1 MQGLILRLR
10 EVLLAGH
17 MLPYKLIYFNMR
29 GRAELSRYILAYA
42 QIPFKDQRVEWKD
55 WPFVKSSFPLEQ
67 LPVLEMEGCLLNQ
80 SLAIAR
86 FLAKE
91 AGLAGKDRLEEAQA
105 DALVDSLNDF
115 TLCIPWREEDQK
127 LKKEKID
134 KLFDCHA
141 PKLLSFLEKH
151 LEDRDWLVGDAVTW
165 ADLYWHVCFT
175 TFTVLRPG
183 FARHHQG
190 LCTLINRVESIPQLA
205 RWIQNRPVSE
215 F

>member
-1 MQGLILRLR
+1 
-10 EVLLAGH
+10 

-42 QIPFKDQRVEWKD
+42 EIPFQDQRVEWKD
-55 WPFVKSSFPLEQ
+55 WPSFKPSFPLEQ
-67 LPVLEMEGCLLNQ
+67 LPVLEVEGGELNQ

-91 AGLAGKDRLEEAQA
+91 AGLTGNSRLEEAQT
-105 DALVDSLNDF
+105 DALVESLNDV
-115 TLCIPWREEDQK
+115 TLLIPWREEDQG
-127 LKKEKID
+127 LKKQKID
-134 KLFDCHA
+134 KLFDCNV

-151 LEDRDWLVGDAVTW
+151 LGERDWLVGDAMTW

-175 TFTVLRPG
+175 TFSVLRPG
-183 FARHHQG
+183 FASPYLG
-190 LCTLINRVESIPQLA
+190 LCALIDRVGSIPQLA
-205 RWIQNRPVSE
+205 LWIQDRPDSE